1 MIHIFF
7 CGKININ
14 IQKGAE
20 NQFGITSIKQTCSDK
35 YSYNRGELVGYNVE
49 YEVHT
54 YGYTSYLRPVLHVM
68 LGYGGLCFTEADYD
82 VDSEKK
88 CKFKLF
94 RKFICKK
101 QR

>member
-14 IQKGAE
+14 IQKGVE

-68 LGYGGLCFTEADYD
+68 LGYGGLCFTEA
-82 VDSEKK
+82 S
-88 CKFKLF
+88 FH
-94 RKFICKK
+94 K
-101 QR
+101 QEP